1 MHRSI
6 VIIEIGHSPSPQIP
20 HRTPESPTPRT
31 SLEPI
36 VNVEPGETSQ
46 LLPEVD
52 ILAEGPTP
60 NEDGNFV
67 VQPSLVRQRPPPA
80 NGQNPI
86 SLPAGSP
93 SASACSQLRVSH
105 AKLRS
110 LPDVAVELDSDGE
123 EMSSDTSFSV
133 PATSQG
139 ISMSRTA
146 SSYLDLI
153 GTLPSAVGDFLDMI
167 DADNSSNT

>member
-1 MHRSI
+1 
-6 VIIEIGHSPSPQIP
+6 
-20 HRTPESPTPRT
+20 
-31 SLEPI
+31 
-36 VNVEPGETSQ
+36 
-46 LLPEVD
+46 VD
-52 ILAEGPTP
+52 ILAEDPTS

-80 NGQNPI
+80 NGQNAI
-86 SLPAGSP
+86 SLAAGSP
-93 SASACSQLRVSH
+93 SASSSSQLRISH

-139 ISMSRTA
+139 MSSRTA

-153 GTLPSAVGDFLDMI
+153 GTLPSEVGDFLEMI